1 MDIYRQI
8 AELAAE
14 LRDACLTM
22 AERQATICQLHDLQ
36 HQLELE
42 EAEAVDG
49 GDVGQAGAL
58 YAQWTRIENVLT
70 A

>member
-1 MDIYRQI
+1 MDIYQQI

-14 LRDACLTM
+14 LQDAHLTKP
-22 AERQATICQLHDLQ
+22 ERQATIRQLHDLQ

-42 EAEAVDG
+42 EAEAVDC
-49 GDVGQAGAL
+49 GDSAMAGAL
-58 YAQWTRIENVLT
+58 YAQWTRIENFLT

>member
-14 LRDACLTM
+14 LQDACLTKM
-22 AERQATICQLHDLQ
+22 ERQATICQLHDLQ

-42 EAEAVDG
+42 EAEAVDC
-49 GDVGQAGAL
+49 GDSAMAGAL

>member
-1 MDIYRQI
+1 MDTYQQI

-14 LRDACLTM
+14 LQDACLTKT
-22 AERQATICQLHDLQ
+22 ECQATICQLHDLQ

-42 EAEAVDG
+42 EAEAVDD
-49 GDVGQAGAL
+49 GDSAMTGAL

>member
-1 MDIYRQI
+1 MDTYQQI
-8 AELAAE
+8 AELIAE
-14 LRDACLTM
+14 LRDAHLTKM
-22 AERQATICQLHDLQ
+22 ERQATICQLHDLQ

-42 EAEAVDG
+42 EIEAVDE

-58 YAQWTRIENVLT
+58 YARWTRIENVLT

>member
-1 MDIYRQI
+1 MDTYQQI

-14 LRDACLTM
+14 LQDAHLTK

-42 EAEAVDG
+42 EIEAIDG
-49 GDVGQAGAL
+49 GDRAMAGAL
-58 YAQWTRIENVLT
+58 YTQGTRIENVLT

>member
-1 MDIYRQI
+1 MDTYQQI

-14 LRDACLTM
+14 LQGAHLTKT
-22 AERQATICQLHDLQ
+22 ERQATICQLHDLQ

-42 EAEAVDG
+42 EIEAIDG
-49 GDVGQAGAL
+49 GDRATAGAL
-58 YAQWTRIENVLT
+58 YTQWTRIENVLT

>member
-1 MDIYRQI
+1 MDIYQQI

-14 LRDACLTM
+14 LQDAHLTK
-22 AERQATICQLHDLQ
+22 AERQTTICQLHDLQ

-42 EAEAVDG
+42 EIEAVDG
-49 GDVGQAGAL
+49 DDSAMAGAL

>member
-1 MDIYRQI
+1 MDTYQQI

-14 LRDACLTM
+14 LQGACLTKM
-22 AERQATICQLHDLQ
+22 ERQATICRLHDLQ

-42 EAEAVDG
+42 EAEAVDDG
-49 GDVGQAGAL
+49 NMGRAGAL

>member
-1 MDIYRQI
+1 METHQQI

-14 LRDACLTM
+14 LQGAHLTK

-42 EAEAVDG
+42 EAEAVDC
-49 GDVGQAGAL
+49 GDSAMAGAL

>member
-1 MDIYRQI
+1 METHQQI

-14 LRDACLTM
+14 LQGAHLTK

-42 EAEAVDG
+42 EIEAVDG
-49 GDVGQAGAL
+49 GDSAMAVAL
-58 YAQWTRIENVLT
+58 YAQWTRIENALT

>member
-1 MDIYRQI
+1 MDIYQQI

-14 LRDACLTM
+14 LRDACLTK
-22 AERQATICQLHDLQ
+22 AERQATVCQLHDLQ

-42 EAEAVDG
+42 EVEAVDG
-49 GDVGQAGAL
+49 GDRTMAGAL
-58 YAQWTRIENVLT
+58 YAQWTRIEKVLT